1 MRSINQTAV
10 FEFIR
15 MNRRASRAVIA
26 SELLI
31 SLPSVV
37 RIVDNLIERGFLRF
51 SGEMENSGGRK
62 RPLIELNYEQNTFIG
77 VMLTVD
83 AVNTCVFDFSG
94 NLIGSETFPFFMD
107 NMDRSLEMLYTAIRD
122 LLAAAKAYGGFFRGI
137 SVSVPGTVKHA
148 TGEIILAPS
157 IKWEAVPLGTL
168 IRDRFNTVV
177 IVENDATLAILAE
190 LWHGFGR
197 QCFNLVLL
205 EIGMGLG
212 GGIIIDGVIYR
223 GATDAAGEIGH
234 LVFEKKKFSSVQAMF
249 GPAEMD
255 IAGIG
260 LARKVRKE
268 KRAELK
274 GTENDIELVKKLFDA
289 FYAGEKWAYPI
300 IETFT
305 GSLAMTIIAI
315 DAIINPEI
323 IVLRGMV
330 ADFAQGLLAK
340 IKDRIGSR
348 IKLEISQIEN
358 FAEMLGGAVNL
369 IYEALDYCC
378 FRSMR

>member
-1 MRSINQTAV
+1 
-10 FEFIR
+10 
-15 MNRRASRAVIA
+15 MNKHASRAVIS

-37 RIVDNLIERGFLRF
+37 RIVDNLLERGFLRF

-62 RPLIELNYEQNTFIG
+62 RPLIELNYEQNIFMG
-77 VMLTVD
+77 VMLS
-83 AVNTCVFDFSG
+83 ANAINACIFDFSG
-94 NLIGSETFPFFMD
+94 NLIRSESFPFFAD
-107 NMDRSLEMLYTAIRD
+107 NLDRSLNVLYTVVED
-122 LLAAAKAYGGFFRGI
+122 LLATVKTYGGFFRGI

-148 TGEIILAPS
+148 TGEVILAPS
-157 IKWEAVPLGTL
+157 INWRDVPLKVLLKEHFDTA
-168 IRDRFNTVV
+168 I

-190 LWHGFGR
+190 LWHGFGK

-223 GATDAAGEIGH
+223 GATDTAGEIGH
-234 LVFEKKKFSSVQAMF
+234 IVFENKKFSSVQAMF

-260 LARKVRKE
+260 LAQKVRRE
-268 KRAELK
+268 KRAGLK
-274 GTENDIELVKKLFDA
+274 GTENDIELVKKLFGA
-289 FYAGEKWAYPI
+289 FYAGEEWTYPI
-300 IETFT
+300 IETFVD
-305 GSLAMTIIAI
+305 SLAMAVIAV

-323 IVLRGMV
+323 IVLRGVV
-330 ADFAQGLLAK
+330 ADLARGLIVK
-340 IKDRIGSR
+340 IKDRIGAG
-348 IKLEISQIEN
+348 IKLEISQVEN